1 MSLKIYSEA
10 LPTSYYT
17 VSGDFGNPFITAI
30 DGREGGTVERLLYVR
45 NDSATYVY
53 SGIFVQP
60 VVLTGRNIVDGTDGF
75 YWKVKAG
82 ATQPT
87 DQEWTTISGGVA
99 IDIGDLGS
107 AGAADTST
115 YLPFWLKQAVP
126 AGVNVQSFTGTILR
140 ITATEIVA

>member
-1 MSLKIYSEA
+1 MALKIYSEA
-10 LPTSYYT
+10 LPSSYYT
-17 VSGDFGNPFITAI
+17 LSGDFGNPFITAV
-30 DGREGGTVERLLYVR
+30 DGREGGSEERLLYVR
-45 NDSATYVY
+45 NDSTSFIY

-75 YWKVKAG
+75 SWKIKAG
-82 ATQPT
+82 STQPT
-87 DQEWTTISGGVA
+87 EQEWTTISGGVA

-107 AGAADTST
+107 AGSPDTST

-126 AGVNVQSFTGTILR
+126 AGVNVQSFTGSILR